1 MMRCA
6 AFQTTV
12 LGVLEERRLK
22 GSWMEPR
29 ERAAFVSA
37 YTKILTAAWS
47 NEAYAARL
55 ESQPAAALA
64 EHGLGVPGGAIVN
77 IIREIGGEPDLEA
90 QVRMWEKGKT
100 TGQYDLLVPSTPQ
113 IETRELSEA
122 DLEAVSGGDNYCCC
136 CSPCCSCT

>member
-1 MMRCA
+1 
-6 AFQTTV
+6 
-12 LGVLEERRLK
+12 
-22 GSWMEPR
+22 MEPR

-47 NEAYAARL
+47 DEAYATRL
-55 ESQPAAALA
+55 TSRPTAALA
-64 EHGLGVPGGAIVN
+64 EHGLAVPAGATVS

-90 QVRMWEKGKT
+90 QVRMWENGKT
-100 TGQYDLLVPSTPQ
+100 TGQYDLLVPNTPQ

-122 DLEAVSGGDNYCCC
+122 DLEAVSGGDTYCCC

>member
-1 MMRCA
+1 
-6 AFQTTV
+6 
-12 LGVLEERRLK
+12 
-22 GSWMEPR
+22 MEPR

-47 NEAYAARL
+47 NEAYATRL
-55 ESQPAAALA
+55 TAQPLAALA
-64 EHGLGVPGGAIVN
+64 EHGLTVPAGSAVN
-77 IIREIGGEPDLEA
+77 IIREVGGEPDLEA
-90 QVRMWEKGKT
+90 QVRMWETGST
-100 TGQYDLLVPSTPQ
+100 TGKYDLLVPSTPQ